1 MLTRIGSQAP
11 VGDVVD
17 LLLDCHSR
25 IRSFTELAVRLAAAA
40 GSPPAEV
47 AEAAGRVR
55 RYFAEALP
63 LHALDEEESILP
75 RLAGRD
81 PALDAALVV
90 MHRQHAEHRDVL
102 ERVVSLCSELE
113 ARPERHA
120 EHARD
125 LARAAEELREH
136 FDRHLGPEEAT
147 IFPAIRR
154 LVPEEERRKMESELR
169 ARRRAGPQP
178 SR

>member
-1 MLTRIGSQAP
+1 MLTRIGPQQPA
-11 VGDVVD
+11 GDIVD
-17 LLLDCHSR
+17 LLLDCHAR
-25 IRSFTELAVRLAAAA
+25 IRSFTELAVRLAAADS
-40 GSPPAEV
+40 SPPAEI

-81 PALDAALVV
+81 PELDQALVA
-90 MHRQHAEHRDVL
+90 MHRQHAEHREVL
-102 ERVVSLCSELE
+102 ERVVSLCAELE
-113 ARPERHA
+113 ARPERHGERA
-120 EHARD
+120 GD
-125 LARAAEELREH
+125 LARAAEALRVH
-136 FDRHLGPEEAT
+136 FDRHLAPEEAT

-154 LVPEEERRKMESELR
+154 LVPAEERRKMESELR
-169 ARRRAGPQP
+169 ARRRSGAQP